1 MLGTPEIEV
10 ATPEDWI
17 CFGNFIIELVNLT
30 FMVSDGNDYT
40 FERSTI
46 ILNLMAIQ
54 FHYKVNCTL
63 YISLIKLGR

>member
-1 MLGTPEIEV
+1 MLGTPVIEV
-10 ATPEDWI
+10 ATPKDWI
-17 CFGNFIIELVNLT
+17 CFINFIIELVHLI

-54 FHYKVNCTL
+54 FRYKVYCTL
-63 YISLIKLGR
+63 YVSLIKIGR

>member
-1 MLGTPEIEV
+1 MLGTPAIEV
-10 ATPEDWI
+10 VSPEDWI
-17 CFGNFIIELVNLT
+17 CVRNFITELAHLT

-54 FHYKVNCTL
+54 FHYKVYCTL
-63 YISLIKLGR
+63 YVSLIKIGR